1 MVWGTGQ
8 QNASSQQRK
17 LMIKKTLKK
26 IVYKFLQYSMYSAT
40 KEQNLLELKNRLAK
54 IVPDLSEQYTSHKIE
69 GNYLLDKMRSQHSFQ
84 ISLALD
90 AISLLEDKKRENPT
104 IVDIGDSSGTH
115 LQYLQAIG
123 GDNIRTTSVNL
134 DPEAIQKI
142 RNKGFEAI
150 ETRAELLHE
159 HPDFKGQADIFL
171 SFQMVEHLLDPVN
184 FLHAMATKSKCDF
197 FVITVPYLI
206 HSRVGLQQIR
216 YEGDKRPFKAET
228 THIFELSPEDWNLIF
243 KFSGWKI
250 IKSVRYTQYPKKNP
264 LTLLRYL
271 WRRIDFDGFY
281 GVILQKD
288 DSFSKQYKDW

>member
-1 MVWGTGQ
+1 
-8 QNASSQQRK
+8 
-17 LMIKKTLKK
+17 MIKETIKR
-26 IVYKFLQYSMYSAT
+26 IVYKFLQYSMYSAI

-69 GNYLLDKMRSQHSFQ
+69 GSYLIDKMRSQHSFQ
-84 ISLALD
+84 ISLAQD
-90 AISLLEDKKRENPT
+90 AISLLDSKKRENPT

-115 LQYLQAIG
+115 LQYLQAIV

-134 DPEAIQKI
+134 DPDAIQKI
-142 RNKGFEAI
+142 RDKGFKAI
-150 ETRAELLHE
+150 ETRAELLHD
-159 HPDFKGQADIFL
+159 HPDFNGQADIFL

-184 FLHAMATKSKCDF
+184 FLHAMATKSKCDY
-197 FVITVPYLI
+197 FVITVPYLNR
-206 HSRVGLQQIR
+206 SRVGLQQIR
-216 YEGDKRPFKAET
+216 YKNDKRPFKAET
-228 THIFELSPEDWNLIF
+228 THIFELSPDDWNLIF

-288 DSFSKQYKDW
+288 HFFSKQYKDW